1 MEKIKVIIKRP
12 DELFGH
18 MTWISDTLENLQR
31 NVGGHIE
38 LVWLQHNPDLILICN
53 EEGKINNLPFNFKM
67 PLDMIFGDVIICGA
81 EGDSFSDIPIDMAT
95 WKRMLLQWGN

>member
-18 MTWISDTLENLQR
+18 ITWISNTLENLQR
-31 NVGGHIE
+31 NVGGYIE
-38 LVWLQHNPDLILICN
+38 TVTLQRNPKILMICN
-53 EEGKINNLPFNFKM
+53 EEGKINDLPYNFQM
-67 PLDMIFGDVIICGA
+67 PMDMIFGDVIICGA
-81 EGDSFSDIPIDMAT
+81 AGDEFSDIPIDMAT